1 MTGVKVPMMPPL
13 LLTAAFWSSWSM
25 STWRY
30 STGLERPRGSKPRSP
45 GREPSNHPGRVVLGI
60 QRPGSP
66 EAVDFLGGGRKKGG
80 DGVR

>member
-1 MTGVKVPMMPPL
+1 
-13 LLTAAFWSSWSM
+13 M

-30 STGLERPRGSKPRSP
+30 STGLERPKGSKPRSP

-66 EAVDFLGGGRKKGG
+66 EAVDFWGWEERQWG
-80 DGVR
+80 DEVR